1 MGSQNGSNTTI
12 TTQVEAMEGVP
23 DSEGGKYHVSEVVKI
38 SFPQNR
44 QYDLKIEYLD
54 NNNKNSTSMWAI
66 DGMLIDEE
74 LLYAEDEEADR
85 IYQELKARSF
95 RRRKMEESE
104 NRLSNAMM
112 HDQDIEEEE
121 QTSSA
126 KEPKLNQSNQ
136 SYEKIKAFIKKSNQQ
151 EKLEFTQGL
160 LNFANK
166 IDKRFLIEGLL
177 PNLKTVV
184 SI

>member
-1 MGSQNGSNTTI
+1 M
-12 TTQVEAMEGVP
+12 
-23 DSEGGKYHVSEVVKI
+23 SEVVKI
-38 SFPQNR
+38 IIPQNR

-121 QTSSA
+121 
-126 KEPKLNQSNQ
+126 
-136 SYEKIKAFIKKSNQQ
+136 
-151 EKLEFTQGL
+151 
-160 LNFANK
+160 
-166 IDKRFLIEGLL
+166 
-177 PNLKTVV
+177 
-184 SI
+184 